1 MSRIIDLTATIT
13 TETGVIG
20 HPPVRLE
27 PIHTHAEHGRANT
40 NISLSLHT
48 GTHVDAPIHFDANGI
63 GIDRIP
69 LERLVGSAVKIDLRG
84 RVRDDTPIT
93 IEDIT
98 QSPGHVN
105 PLRDLIVIL
114 HTGWNEESFGQ
125 PHYYTKNPYLAT
137 ETAEWLVSQDIRAL
151 GLDTPQ
157 DKFLGPPRHGD
168 FPVHRAFLGRGI
180 PFIEH
185 IDNLHQVDRDRFQ
198 LIALPIKVR
207 DADGAPARVIAILD

>member
-1 MSRIIDLTATIT
+1 MARIIDLTATIT

-27 PIHTHAEHGRANT
+27 PIHTHDKHGRANT

-48 GTHVDAPIHFDANGI
+48 GTHVDAPIHFDVNGI
-63 GIDRIP
+63 GIDQIP
-69 LERLVGSAVKIDLRG
+69 LERLVGPAVKIDLRG
-84 RVRDDTPIT
+84 RARADTPIT
-93 IEDIT
+93 VEDIR
-98 QSPGHVN
+98 QSPGHVD

-114 HTGWNEESFGQ
+114 HTGWNQESFGR

-137 ETAEWLVSQDIRAL
+137 ETAEWLASQDIRAL

-157 DKFLGPPRHGD
+157 DKFLGPPRPGD
-168 FPVHRAFLGRGI
+168 FPVHRTFLGRGI

-185 IDNLHQVDRDRFQ
+185 IDNLHRVDRDRFQ
-198 LIALPIKVR
+198 LVALPIKVR